1 MRRLGASTVTLNGI
15 RLFAGPVD
23 DPRARRASDAIE
35 LVLSAFFLA
44 ILAVISIPPT
54 TIERA
59 LITFLASFPDFL
71 DGLWQALS
79 DLMLVAAIFV
89 LVASAVRRRG
99 ALLRDLLL
107 AAVVAAV
114 IALVIGRLIE
124 GDWLPAWSTLRKVE
138 PPPWV
143 PALRI
148 AMLGAVLL
156 DGETPPQST
165 RPAPHSVARCP
176 CRLSRPPSSRRR
188 RRAERSPV
196 C

>member
-23 DPRARRASDAIE
+23 EPRARRASDVIE

-44 ILAVISIPPT
+44 ILAAIAIPPT

-79 DLMLVAAIFV
+79 DLLIVAAAFV

-99 ALLRDLLL
+99 ALLRDLVLAAL
-107 AAVVAAV
+107 VAAVV
-114 IALVIGRLIE
+114 ILVIGRLI
-124 GDWLPAWSTLRKVE
+124 
-138 PPPWV
+138 
-143 PALRI
+143 
-148 AMLGAVLL
+148 
-156 DGETPPQST
+156 
-165 RPAPHSVARCP
+165 
-176 CRLSRPPSSRRR
+176 
-188 RRAERSPV
+188 
-196 C
+196 